1 MSWEAVDAIFL
12 ADVTEQSVVMA
23 LRRKVCYLTGLYRWF
38 LDKVLRLLIEVQV
51 IDRERHLRLYIRWS
65 IVNGLTSI
73 VNM

>member
-1 MSWEAVDAIFL
+1 MRRKAVDAVFL
-12 ADVTEQSVVMA
+12 ADVAEQSVVMA

-38 LDKVLRLLIEVQV
+38 LDKVLRLLVEIQIV
-51 IDRERHLRLYIRWS
+51 DRECHLRLDIRWS